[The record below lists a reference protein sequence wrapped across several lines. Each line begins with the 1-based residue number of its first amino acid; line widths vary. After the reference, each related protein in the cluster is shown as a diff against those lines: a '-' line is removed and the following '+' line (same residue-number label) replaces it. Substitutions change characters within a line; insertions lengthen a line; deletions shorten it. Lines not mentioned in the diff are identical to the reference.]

1 MDWQKAF
8 GNVKWTKLMQN
19 LKETGTDWRERRLI
33 SKLYVDQSVEV
44 QVDQVEARSVKIER
58 GV

>member
-1 MDWQKAF
+1 VDWQKAF
-8 GNVKWTKLMQN
+8 GNVKWTKLMQI

-33 SKLYVDQSVEV
+33 SKLCMDQSAEV
-44 QVDQVEARSVKIER
+44 QLDQVEARSVKIER